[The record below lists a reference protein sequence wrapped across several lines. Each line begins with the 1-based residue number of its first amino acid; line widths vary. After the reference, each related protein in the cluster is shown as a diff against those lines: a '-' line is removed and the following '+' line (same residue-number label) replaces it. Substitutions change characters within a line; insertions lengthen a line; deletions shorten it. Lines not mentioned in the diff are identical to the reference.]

1 MSSPRGMLT
10 IAQLTE
16 LVSADGID
24 TILVMFTDHYGRFMG
39 KRYDAEF
46 FLDHVAAQGTHG
58 CDYLLTVDM
67 EMEPVQ
73 GYTFANWEMGYG
85 DFHLVPDLS
94 TLRLASWQERTAM
107 VICDIEDERAHAL
120 VSVAP
125 RTLLRRQLERA
136 AAAGYTV
143 KAASELEFYTYE
155 ESYRGAAEKGY
166 ANLQPVGWYIE
177 DYHMLQSV
185 RQEPVVGAIRR
196 HLRNSGVPVENS
208 KGEWGLGQ
216 HELNI
221 QYTDALPMADRHAI
235 YKECAKEVAEGLG
248 MSVTFMAK
256 PHAGQAGSSCHIHLS
271 LWQNGQNAFA
281 GNEQIGPVQGSTI
294 FRWFLGGWIAHAP
307 EMMVCYAPTINS
319 YKRYEDGSWAPTRL
333 AWSYDNRTA
342 GFRVVGKG
350 SSLRIEC
357 RIPGAD
363 CNPYLAYAA
372 ALASGLD
379 GIANRIE
386 PPDIF
391 VGDIYAARHLPRVPY
406 TLREATELF
415 DNSAFA
421 KAAFGEEV
429 VAHYTHFWQVEQ
441 ATYDRAVTDWER
453 KRYFE
458 RI

>member
-1 MSSPRGMLT
+1 
-10 IAQLTE
+10 Q
-16 LVSADGID
+16 DDQID
-24 TILVMFTDHYGRFMG
+24 TMLVMFTDHYGRFMG

-46 FLDHVAAQGTHG
+46 FLAHVADHGTHG

-73 GYTFANWEMGYG
+73 GYTYANWELGYG
-85 DFHLVPDLS
+85 DFHLVPDLN
-94 TLRLASWQERTAM
+94 TLRLVAWQERTAL
-107 VICDIEDERAHAL
+107 VICDIENEKTHEL
-120 VSVAP
+120 VSLAP
-125 RTLLRRQLERA
+125 RSLLRRQLARA
-136 AAAGYTV
+136 AEMGYRV
-143 KAASELEFYTYE
+143 KAASELEFYTFE
-155 ESYRGAAEKGY
+155 DSYRGAAEKGY

-185 RQEPVVGAIRR
+185 RQEPLVGAIRR
-196 HLRNSGVPVENS
+196 HLRDSGVPVENS

-235 YKECAKEVAEGLG
+235 YKQCAKEVAEGLG

-271 LWQNGQNAFA
+271 LWQDDENAFA
-281 GNEQIGPVQGSTI
+281 GDKQVGPVQGSDL
-294 FRWFLGGWIAHAP
+294 FRWFLGGWIAHAA
-307 EMMVCYAPTINS
+307 EMMVCYAPTVNS
-319 YKRYEDGSWAPTRL
+319 YKRFEDGSWAPTRL

-379 GIANRIE
+379 GIVNQIE
-386 PPDIF
+386 PPEIF

-406 TLREATELF
+406 TLREATDLF
-415 DNSAFA
+415 ATSDFA
-421 KAAFGEEV
+421 KAAFGATV
-429 VAHYTHFWQVEQ
+429 VEHYTHFWQVEQ
-441 ATYDRAVTDWER
+441 AAYDKAVTDWER